1 MNIVMNPGDICY
13 HKATDKRCVVGA
25 DWGDGKVKV
34 TTEDGESVVYYKV
47 ELWTEAEWLE
57 KNKNS
62 V

>member
-1 MNIVMNPGDICY
+1 MNPGDICY
-13 HKATDKRCVVGA
+13 HKATEKKCVIGD

-34 TTEDGESVVYYKV
+34 TTEDGDSVVYYKS
-47 ELWTEAEWLE
+47 ELWTEAEWKS